1 MTARRPS
8 RGPRG
13 LASTPTILQMEA
25 VECGAASL
33 AMVLA
38 HYGRWIPLE
47 QLRVDCGV
55 SRDGSNAA
63 QLARAARRHGLEAKG
78 RRHEIDSLRKDAPR
92 PCILFWGFGHFVVFE
107 GCRGGRYRLNDPAGG
122 RRWVD
127 EREFSKAF
135 TGIALELAPGPEFE
149 RRGSRPSL
157 LRGVSAWMRGNLTAA
172 VFAVACGAIA
182 SVPAAIIPGLV
193 ATFIDGV
200 VQGGTSSW
208 AAWIVGGMLL
218 MLALQLFVTLLQG
231 VVLNRLVLRM
241 FLAQSIRM
249 AEQLLS
255 LPMRFH
261 QQRSVGDLVSRFT
274 SNEQIAASLGNQIL
288 LGLANV
294 VTATVYAAAL
304 IAMSPLIGAIAVGA
318 TVLMLAAI
326 RLTNNRVLDRSTAMQ
341 REVGRQY
348 GVLMGLLRSLPE
360 IKATSREGEAF
371 NQWAGY
377 QTKGLNAQQ
386 SVAGTTSWLDALPT
400 VASGLVVTVFVLCL
414 GGWEVMQGRLGVG
427 ELVAMQMLAGLLL
440 APVTQLVML
449 ARVLQTTQAQMAR
462 VLDVFEYPRDT
473 DDPAPTRSA
482 AEIGGRLGGAVELK
496 EISFGFDRAV
506 APLIEGLT
514 LSISP
519 GTVVGVVGPAGS
531 GKSTI
536 LNLLLGIE
544 RPWSGE
550 ILFDGAPR
558 ARIEPHVLADSVSGA
573 SGSVTAFAGTLR
585 DNVSMWDPT
594 IGDEQLVAALRDADC
609 LELLDRPGGLDAPI
623 SEGGR
628 NLSGGQRQRLEIA
641 RTLARNPSVVVLDG
655 ATSALDGQTEA
666 RVLTRIRARGA
677 TVLLVTGRR
686 SSIEFV
692 DEVAIVES
700 GRLADRGT
708 PAELAARSEWFAR
721 EFGAVA

>member
-13 LASTPTILQMEA
+13 LAKTPTILQMEA

-63 QLARAARRHGLEAKG
+63 QLAKAARRHGLEAQG
-78 RRHEIDSLRKDAPR
+78 RRHEIESLRNDAPR

-107 GCRGGRYRLNDPAGG
+107 GYRGGRYRLNDPAGG

-135 TGIALELAPGPEFE
+135 TGIVIEMKPGPEF
-149 RRGSRPSL
+149 RRSGSPPSL
-157 LRGVSAWMRGNLTAA
+157 LRGVKSWMRGNFAA
-172 VFAVACGAIA
+172 GAFAVACGAIA

-200 VQGGTSSW
+200 VQEGSSSW

-218 MLALQLFVTLLQG
+218 MLALQLAVTLLQG

-241 FLAQSIRM
+241 FLVQSIRM

-274 SNEQIAASLGNQIL
+274 SNQQIAASLGNQIL

-294 VTATVYAAAL
+294 ATATVYAAAL
-304 IAMSPLIGAIAVGA
+304 VAMSPVIGAIAVVA
-318 TVLMLAAI
+318 TIGMLAAI
-326 RLTNNRVLDRSTAMQ
+326 RATNNRVVDRSTAMQ

-348 GVLMGLLRSLPE
+348 GVLMAMLRALPE

-400 VASGLVVTVFVLCL
+400 VASGLVVTVLVLCL
-414 GGWEVMQGRLGVG
+414 GGWEVMQGRLGIG

-449 ARVLQTTQAQMAR
+449 ARVLQTTQAQMTR
-462 VLDVFEYPRDT
+462 VLDVFEYPRDA
-473 DDPAPTRSA
+473 DDGQPTLKPEA
-482 AEIGGRLGGAVELK
+482 LGGRLGGAVELK
-496 EISFGFDRAV
+496 EIAFGFDRSA

-514 LSISP
+514 LSIRP
-519 GTVVGVVGPAGS
+519 GEVIGVVGPSGS

-550 ILFDGAPR
+550 ILLDGVPR
-558 ARIEPHVLADSVSGA
+558 GRVEPHVLADSLSGA

-585 DNVSMWDPT
+585 ENVSMWDPT
-594 IGDEQLVAALRDADC
+594 LGDEQLVAALRDADC

-655 ATSALDGQTEA
+655 ATSALDGRTEA
-666 RVLTRIRARGA
+666 RVLSRIRARGA

-686 SSIEFV
+686 SSLEFV
-692 DEVAIVES
+692 DEVAIVEA
-700 GRLADRGT
+700 GRIAERGT
-708 PAELAARSEWFAR
+708 SEELRERSPWFAK
-721 EFGAVA
+721 EFGAIA

>member
-8 RGPRG
+8 HGPRG
-13 LASTPTILQMEA
+13 LAKTPTVLQMEA

-63 QLARAARRHGLEAKG
+63 QLAKAARRHGLEAQG
-78 RRHEIDSLRKDAPR
+78 RRHEVASLRNDAPR

-107 GCRGGRYRLNDPAGG
+107 GFRGGRYRLNDPAGG

-135 TGIALELAPGPEFE
+135 TGIVIEMKPGPEF
-149 RRGSRPSL
+149 RRSGSRPSL
-157 LRGVSAWMRGNLTAA
+157 LRGVRAWMRGNFTAGA
-172 VFAVACGAIA
+172 FAVACGVIA
-182 SVPAAIIPGLV
+182 SVPAAIIPGLI

-200 VQGGTSSW
+200 VQEGSSSW

-218 MLALQLFVTLLQG
+218 MLALQLAVTVLQG

-241 FLAQSIRM
+241 FLVQSIRM

-274 SNEQIAASLGNQIL
+274 SNQQIAASLGNQIL

-294 VTATVYAAAL
+294 VTATVFAAAL
-304 IAMSPLIGAIAVGA
+304 ITMSPLIGAIAVAA
-318 TVLMLAAI
+318 TVGMLAAI
-326 RLTNNRVLDRSTAMQ
+326 RATNNRVVDRSTAMQ

-348 GVLMGLLRSLPE
+348 GVLMAMLRALPE

-371 NQWAGY
+371 KQWAGY

-386 SVAGTTSWLDALPT
+386 AVAGTSSWLDALPT
-400 VASGLVVTVFVLCL
+400 VASGLVVSVFVLCL
-414 GGWEVMQGRLGVG
+414 GGWEVMQGRLGIG

-440 APVTQLVML
+440 RPVAQLVML

-462 VLDVFEYPRDT
+462 VLDVFEYPREDHGQAT
-473 DDPAPTRSA
+473 LAPA
-482 AEIGGRLGGAVELK
+482 ELGGRLGGAVELR
-496 EISFGFDRAV
+496 ELSFGFDRSA
-506 APLIEGLT
+506 APLIEGLS
-514 LSISP
+514 LSIAP
-519 GTVVGVVGPAGS
+519 GAVIGVVGPPGS

-536 LNLLLGIE
+536 LNLMLGIE

-550 ILFDGAPR
+550 ILLDGVPR
-558 ARIEPHVLADSVSGA
+558 GRIERHLLADSLSGA

-585 DNVSMWDPT
+585 ENVSMWDPT
-594 IGDEQLVAALRDADC
+594 LGDEQLVAALRDADC

-623 SEGGR
+623 GEGGR

-655 ATSALDGQTEA
+655 ATSALDGRTEA
-666 RVLTRIRARGA
+666 RVLSRIRARGA

-686 SSIEFV
+686 SSLDFV
-692 DEVAIVES
+692 DEVAIVAA
-700 GRLADRGT
+700 GRIADRGT
-708 PAELAARSEWFAR
+708 PEALLGRSAWFAK
-721 EFGAVA
+721 EFGAIA